1 MNDGEIVERLRR
13 HYKENVLEPEPDP
26 KHQEVEERLWQN
38 GMLDKRLLA
47 EGLSGYVSSYVGS
60 KRKISERE
68 LDGAETIVTD
78 MTGFSESWGFEAPR
92 FISMKVPEDEW
103 DALAEKWN
111 LQKDSGGIALR
122 KNRFEKGSVF
132 DGICVAILTYDS
144 LAEHEILHLLHSSRS
159 GALKELD
166 EKREAGKTTY
176 ELALLG
182 AEFGLISEL
191 FAYRSELKNG
201 EIGDY
206 KELSS
211 LLKSLYAEKFS
222 EFVCKFDESGSISEE
237 KVRSYLERKAED
249 GTRALEVLEKNCP
262 GGVVSRIMISIGQT
276 EGEYAGPIDELVEW
290 SKRYKEVL
298 KSE

>member
-1 MNDGEIVERLRR
+1 MGHEETVERLRR
-13 HYKENVLEPEPDP
+13 HYDENVLEPEPDQ

-92 FISMKVPEDEW
+92 FISIKVPEDKW
-103 DALAEKWN
+103 DALAEKWD
-111 LQKDSGGIALR
+111 LQKGAGGIALR

-166 EKREAGKTTY
+166 EAGKTSY
-176 ELALLG
+176 ELALIG

-201 EIGDY
+201 EISNY
-206 KELSS
+206 KGLSS

-222 EFVCKFDESGSISEE
+222 ESVCKFDESGSVSEE
-237 KVRSYLERKAED
+237 KVRSYLERKAEE
-249 GTRALEVLEKNCP
+249 GTRALEVLEKNLP
-262 GGVVSRIMISIGQT
+262 GRVVSRIMISIGQPK
-276 EGEYAGPIDELVEW
+276 GEYTGPIDELVLW
-290 SKRYKEVL
+290 SKHYEEVL